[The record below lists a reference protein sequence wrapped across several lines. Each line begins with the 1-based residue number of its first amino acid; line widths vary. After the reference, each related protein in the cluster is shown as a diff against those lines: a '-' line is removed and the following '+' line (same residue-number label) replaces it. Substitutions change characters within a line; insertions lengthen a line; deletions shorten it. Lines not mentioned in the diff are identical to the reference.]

1 MKEFGEVEELMNMGK
16 IETNPTPW
24 GGVKNGEYGNIGVG
38 PIPLPKL
45 DNGWIREIEKI
56 AHVYLPCPLNPFSC
70 IVKFSKSV

>member
-1 MKEFGEVEELMNMGK
+1 
-16 IETNPTPW
+16 
-24 GGVKNGEYGNIGVG
+24 VKNGEYGNIGVG

-70 IVKFSKSV
+70 IVKFSKCV